1 MEEETMK
8 FRRPT
13 PSMAVAVIAL
23 FFALG
28 GIGTAATTA
37 IVPLAKRALSADNAK
52 KLEKKSLSQVAAM
65 PGPATTTTKIA
76 ILTLAPSQ
84 EGYYTVSCDAG
95 QAAISGGYSYT
106 GMTVVL
112 ALDTHPLDATTWR
125 IYLANAGT
133 TASAL
138 VAIYAVCLDVPD
150 DSLTSRAPAS
160 ADEHPKRV
168 LRWLAP
174 ERRSS

>member
-1 MEEETMK
+1 MK
-8 FRRPT
+8 RRLT
-13 PSMAVAVIAL
+13 PSMAVALIAL

-28 GIGTAATTA
+28 GIGTAATVA

-65 PGPATTTTKIA
+65 PGPATATTKTA
-76 ILTLAPSQ
+76 PLTLAPNQ
-84 EGYYTVSCDAG
+84 GGYFTIACDSG

-106 GMTVVL
+106 GATLVL
-112 ALDTHPLDATTWR
+112 ALDTHPLDAVTWR
-125 IYLANAGT
+125 MFLANTST
-133 TASAL
+133 TESAPVTL
-138 VAIYAVCLDVPD
+138 YVVCLDVD
-150 DSLTSRAPAS
+150 DNSLTFRAPVS

-174 ERRSS
+174 